1 MRFTGPEGCGMVAA
15 FIQTGLG
22 ALVPRLSLIVIARN
36 EEGSIGRCLRSA
48 SFASETVVVVN
59 HSTDKTAE
67 IARSLGAKVIETPDW
82 PGFGPQKNRA
92 LDAATGDWVLS
103 LDADEWIEPALA
115 QEIQAAIGR
124 ADADA
129 FEMPRRSRFCG
140 VVVNH
145 SGWWPDYVT
154 RLWRRGR
161 GSFAEVAVH
170 ERVIVDGR
178 TARLKQPIEHDAIA
192 DLDDARSKA
201 VRYAQAAAGELAA
214 QGKRSSKSKAVLRA
228 AGAFLRTFIWRAG
241 FLDGATG
248 FRVARYN
255 ADYTFRKWAGVT
267 DARATQNRK

>member
-1 MRFTGPEGCGMVAA
+1 MVAA

-67 IARSLGAKVIETPDW
+67 IARSLGAKVIETQDW

-124 ADADA
+124 TDADA

-140 VVVNH
+140 EIVNH

-161 GSFAEVAVH
+161 GRFADVAVH

-201 VRYAQAAAGELAA
+201 ARYAKAAAGELAV
-214 QGKRSSKSKAVLRA
+214 QGKRSSKAKAMLRSV
-228 AGAFLRTFIWRAG
+228 GAFLRTFIWRAG

-248 FRVARYN
+248 WRVARYN

-267 DARATQNRK
+267 DAGAAQNRK

>member
-1 MRFTGPEGCGMVAA
+1 MVAA
-15 FIQTGLG
+15 FIQASFG

-59 HSTDKTAE
+59 HSTDKTAD
-67 IARSLGAKVIETPDW
+67 IARSLGAKVIETQDW

-92 LDAATGDWVLS
+92 LEAATGDWVLS

-115 QEIQAAIGR
+115 AEIQAAIER

-129 FEMPRRSRFCG
+129 YEMPRRSRFCG
-140 VVVNH
+140 EVVHH
-145 SGWWPDYVT
+145 SGWSPDYVT

-161 GSFAEVAVH
+161 GRFTDVTVH

-178 TARLKQPIEHDAIA
+178 TARLTQPIEHDAIA
-192 DLDDARSKA
+192 DLDDARAKAERYAKAAANELALQGKQSSKA
-201 VRYAQAAAGELAA
+201 KAA
-214 QGKRSSKSKAVLRA
+214 LRA
-228 AGAFLRTFIWRAG
+228 GGAFLRTFVWRAG

-248 FRVARYN
+248 WRVARYN
-255 ADYTFRKWAGVT
+255 ADYTFQKWAGVT
-267 DARATQNRK
+267 DARGARARPQPPK

>member
-1 MRFTGPEGCGMVAA
+1 MVAA

-48 SFASETVVVVN
+48 SFADEAVVVVN
-59 HSTDKTAE
+59 HSTDKTAD
-67 IARSLGAKVIETPDW
+67 IARVLGAKVIETPDW

-92 LDAATGDWVLS
+92 LDAASGDWVLS
-103 LDADEWIEPALA
+103 LDADEWVESALA
-115 QEIQAAIGR
+115 QEIQAAIER
-124 ADADA
+124 ADANA
-129 FEMPRRSRFCG
+129 YEMPRRSRFCG
-140 VVVNH
+140 EVVHH

-161 GSFAEVAVH
+161 GRFADVTVH
-170 ERVIVDGR
+170 EHVVVDGR

-192 DLDDARSKA
+192 DLEDARSKA
-201 VRYAQAAAGELAA
+201 ARYAKAAASELAA
-214 QGKRSSKSKAVLRA
+214 QGKHSSNAKAMFRA

-248 FRVARYN
+248 WRVARYN

-267 DARATQNRK
+267 AARAAQNRK

>member
-1 MRFTGPEGCGMVAA
+1 M
-15 FIQTGLG
+15 
-22 ALVPRLSLIVIARN
+22 PRLSLIVIARN

-48 SFASETVVVVN
+48 SFADETVVVVN
-59 HSTDKTAE
+59 HSTDKTVE
-67 IARSLGAKVIETPDW
+67 IARSLGARVVETQDW

-115 QEIQAAIGR
+115 AEIQAVIER
-124 ADADA
+124 PDADA
-129 FEMPRRSRFCG
+129 ADAYEMPRRSRFCG
-140 VVVNH
+140 EIVNH

-161 GSFAEVAVH
+161 GRFADVTVH

-192 DLDDARSKA
+192 DLNDARGKA
-201 VRYAQAAAGELAA
+201 ARYAKAAAGELAA
-214 QGKRSSKSKAVLRA
+214 QGKRSSKAKAVLRS

-248 FRVARYN
+248 WRVARYN
-255 ADYTFRKWAGVT
+255 ADYTFQKWAGVIE
-267 DARATQNRK
+267 ASAAQNRK

>member
-1 MRFTGPEGCGMVAA
+1 M
-15 FIQTGLG
+15 
-22 ALVPRLSLIVIARN
+22 PRLSLIVIARN

-59 HSTDKTAE
+59 HSTDKTVE
-67 IARSLGAKVIETPDW
+67 IARSLGANVIETQDW

-115 QEIQAAIGR
+115 AEIQAAVER
-124 ADADA
+124 AGADA

-140 VVVNH
+140 EIVHH
-145 SGWWPDYVT
+145 SGWWPDHVT

-161 GSFAEVAVH
+161 GRFADVAVH
-170 ERVIVDGR
+170 ERVIVEGR

-201 VRYAQAAAGELAA
+201 ARYAKAAAEELAA
-214 QGKRSSKSKAVLRA
+214 RGKRSSKAKAAARA
-228 AGAFLRTFIWRAG
+228 AGAFLRTYVWRAG

-248 FRVARYN
+248 LAVARYN
-255 ADYTFRKWAGVT
+255 ADYTFQKWSGVT
-267 DARATQNRK
+267 DARTARERAERPG